1 MKFDPITKDVFT
13 DQGEFI
19 KQLNCPYKMNWETLE
34 GTNPEIRKCSNC
46 DHFIINT
53 EHLGDSE
60 LLNVVK
66 QNPEV
71 CLKIDLNQDNVK
83 LTSNGVFGQK

>member
-19 KQLNCPYKMNWETLE
+19 KQLYCPYKMNWAALE
-34 GTNPEIRKCSNC
+34 GTDSNRRKCSNC

-60 LLNVVK
+60 LLKMVK

-83 LTSNGVFGQK
+83 LTSNGSFGQK

>member
-1 MKFDPITKDVFT
+1 MKFNPITKDVFT
-13 DQGEFI
+13 DQGKFI

-34 GTNPEIRKCSNC
+34 GTNPDRRKCSNC

-53 EHLGDSE
+53 KHLEDVV
-60 LLNVVK
+60 LLKMVK
-66 QNPEV
+66 QNPKV

-83 LTSNGVFGQK
+83 LTSNGAFGQK